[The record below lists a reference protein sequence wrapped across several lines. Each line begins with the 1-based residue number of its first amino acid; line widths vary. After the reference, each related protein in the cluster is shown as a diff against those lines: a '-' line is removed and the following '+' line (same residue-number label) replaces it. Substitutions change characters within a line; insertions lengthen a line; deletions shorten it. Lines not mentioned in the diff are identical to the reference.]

1 MRLKQV
7 IEFIINNYIKISYVI
22 YWMSAVTYM
31 CFLKNTDDKLKAMFI
46 AYILQFVFWF
56 FKGYATEKVLWK
68 IFSSLSSTLIGLIA
82 IFIFHIFRSKKE

>member
-1 MRLKQV
+1 MA
-7 IEFIINNYIKISYVI
+7 
-22 YWMSAVTYM
+22 AVTYM

-82 IFIFHIFRSKKE
+82 IAVFSIFRSKKD

>member
-1 MRLKQV
+1 M
-7 IEFIINNYIKISYVI
+7 IEFSINNYIKISYVI

-31 CFLKNTDDKLKAMFI
+31 CFLKNTDDKLNAMFI

-56 FKGYATEKVLWK
+56 FKGYPTEKVVWK

-82 IFIFHIFRSKKE
+82 IAVFSIFSSKKD

>member
-1 MRLKQV
+1 M

-22 YWMSAVTYM
+22 YWMAAVTYM

>member
-1 MRLKQV
+1 M
-7 IEFIINNYIKISYVI
+7 IEFIINNYIKISYLI
-22 YWMSAVTYM
+22 YWMAAVTYM